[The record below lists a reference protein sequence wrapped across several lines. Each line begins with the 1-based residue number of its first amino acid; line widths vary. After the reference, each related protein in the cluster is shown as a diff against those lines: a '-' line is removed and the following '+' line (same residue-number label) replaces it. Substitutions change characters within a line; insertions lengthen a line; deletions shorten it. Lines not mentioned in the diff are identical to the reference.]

1 MAIQQSIKIT
11 PEIRNYRVG
20 TGKDCKLFINI
31 SAEINGQ
38 KKYFQIP
45 LTTIVSL
52 QLFTSTDKEPRYTFG
67 SADPRG
73 LTVGYKKV
81 AGHLTAV
88 TFNESL
94 AEKVRKEMKNYQPV
108 DGSKLNL
115 DTAGIIELSELEKL
129 THLDQ
134 LPPCE
139 IKFFIKEPVT
149 KVVYSKSIYGVK
161 FTSSGHSI
169 GGSATMGEQYSFV
182 AVSVSPIKIEKVS
195 NDSKINA
202 ANTI

>member
-139 IKFFIKEPVT
+139 IKL
-149 KVVYSKSIYGVK
+149 VYSKSIYGVK

-195 NDSKINA
+195 NDSEINA